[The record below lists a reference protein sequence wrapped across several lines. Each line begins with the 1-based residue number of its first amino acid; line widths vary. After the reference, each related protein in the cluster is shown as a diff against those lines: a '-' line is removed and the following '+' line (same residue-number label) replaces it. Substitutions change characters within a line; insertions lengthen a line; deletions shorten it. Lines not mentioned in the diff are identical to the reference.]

1 MLIMGGGYI
10 AAEFAHIFSAY
21 GTAVTV
27 VNRSARLL
35 RKEDDDIAQRFT
47 DLLGQSVDVRLNT
60 KIISVEPGP
69 DGLIRAHLSDSEEP
83 IETESC

>member
-1 MLIMGGGYI
+1 MRLPRLPASMLIMGGGYI

-47 DLLGQSVDVRLNT
+47 DLLGQSRSTCVSTPRSSRL
-60 KIISVEPGP
+60 SPG
-69 DGLIRAHLSDSEEP
+69 GVA
-83 IETESC
+83 